1 MLYQKLMGEQ
11 PDIRDLILS
20 HPLLGSS
27 LQQLLDYPD
36 EDVEEVFM
44 LDFVA
49 STTGMHL
56 LFFYCV

>member
-1 MLYQKLMGEQ
+1 MGEE

-36 EDVEEVFM
+36 DDVEEVFM

-49 STTGMHL
+49 STTGML
-56 LFFYCV
+56 SVS